1 MDSLGN
7 TFQRARKSQGWTLE
21 QMVSMTRI
29 QEPYLK
35 ALEEDRFDRLPQKV
49 FAKGFVR
56 SYARS
61 LHLDEEECQQLFL
74 ERSASSYKKK
84 GEDRQQSFLR
94 IRDDPEAKTH
104 PTIVVMLIGLPL
116 LGLLVLLYQQSSSPH
131 TGSYF
136 SQQTTDQRAVEPQ
149 QRDVAVSESGKI
161 GHANEPGDN
170 RPSPSITQQPDAS
183 TVAKTETDHQPDIP
197 ETSAESSS
205 DDGALTSPFASP
217 ESVMSEPLIL
227 FPMAGSEEGQ
237 FVLELRAL
245 EMTWVVVRSDEGDPQ
260 EALLRPGE
268 IVQWQARDRFL
279 LTLGNA
285 GGVEVRLN
293 GQLQGPF
300 GKTGIVARDLELRP
314 QPGSLTSGLQ

>member
-7 TFQRARKSQGWTLE
+7 KFQTARKSQGWTLE
-21 QMVSMTRI
+21 QMVSMTRV

-61 LHLDEEECQQLFL
+61 LHLDEEECLQLFL
-74 ERSASSYKKK
+74 ESSVSFYKKK
-84 GEDRQQSFLR
+84 GEDRQQIFLR
-94 IRDDPEAKTH
+94 IGDDPKGKTNRNMVVIL
-104 PTIVVMLIGLPL
+104 IVLLL
-116 LGLLVLLYQQSSSPH
+116 LGLLVLLYQQFPSPS
-131 TGSYF
+131 TDSRF
-136 SQQTTDQRAVEPQ
+136 SQRTTDQQAVEPQ
-149 QRDVAVSESGKI
+149 HRDEALSESEKI

-170 RPSPSITQQPDAS
+170 RPSSSITQQTDAS
-183 TVAKTETDHQPDIP
+183 TVAKTETAHKPDLA

-205 DDGALTSPFASP
+205 DDGALTSPLASP
-217 ESVMSEPLIL
+217 ESVMSEPPIF
-227 FPMAGSEEGQ
+227 FPLAGSEEGPV
-237 FVLELRAL
+237 VLELRAL
-245 EMTWVVVRSDEGDPQ
+245 EMTWVVVRSDEGDPH
-260 EALLRPGE
+260 EALLQSGE

-293 GQLQGPF
+293 GQLRGPF
-300 GKTGIVARDLELRP
+300 GKTGIVVRDIALRP
-314 QPGSLTSGLQ
+314 